1 MQTANE
7 GRSSPQPLPPADSA
21 LREASYEPAPAV
33 ADDARYSMETRLIRT
48 LLHAFGNPP
57 IAFALWNGDKIAPL
71 GSAPVAT
78 MHIADRRTLLRLC
91 TDPDL
96 QFGELYSAGKIDVD
110 GSILRMIEELYV
122 GAAEAGPKSISFR
135 RRLAQWRHRRTR
147 NTLMGSRENIHY
159 HYDIGNEFYSLWL
172 GETMAYTCA
181 YFPTPTATLDQAQI
195 AKMDHVCRK
204 VRLNRGERVV
214 EAGCGWG
221 ALALHMA
228 RRYGVK
234 VRAFNIS
241 REQIAYARERA
252 KAAGLGNEVEYVE
265 DDYRNITGHYD
276 KFVSV
281 GMLEHVGVEN
291 YAELGR
297 VVAGCLKDSGLG
309 LIHTIGRNRA
319 KQMHRWIDRRIFPGA
334 QPPSLQEMMQI
345 FEGSN
350 FSVLDVENIR
360 LHYAKTL
367 EWWTQRYEENIDKVR
382 AMFDETFVRAWRL
395 YLVGSI
401 AAFVAG
407 RLQLFQVLFA
417 RNGAKTV
424 PWTRAHVYR
433 DHP

>member
-1 MQTANE
+1 M
-7 GRSSPQPLPPADSA
+7 
-21 LREASYEPAPAV
+21 REASYEPPSAI

-57 IAFALWNGDKIAPL
+57 IAFSLWNGDKIAPL

-78 MHIADRRTLLRLC
+78 LHIKDRRALLRLC

-96 QFGELYSAGKIDVD
+96 QFGELYSAGRIDVD

-122 GAAEAGPKSISFR
+122 GAAEAAQPMSFR

-147 NTLMGSRENIHY
+147 NTLNGSRENIHH

-172 GETMAYTCA
+172 GATMAYTCA
-181 YFPTPTATLDQAQI
+181 YFPTPSSTLDQAQI

-228 RRYGVK
+228 RHYGVK

-252 KAAGLGNEVEYVE
+252 QEQGLANEVEFVE

-276 KFVSV
+276 TFVSV
-281 GMLEHVGVEN
+281 GMLEHVGAEN
-291 YAELGR
+291 YR
-297 VVAGCLKDSGLG
+297 
-309 LIHTIGRNRA
+309 RA
-319 KQMHRWIDRRIFPGA
+319 
-334 QPPSLQEMMQI
+334 
-345 FEGSN
+345 
-350 FSVLDVENIR
+350 
-360 LHYAKTL
+360 
-367 EWWTQRYEENIDKVR
+367 R
-382 AMFDETFVRAWRL
+382 ARHPT
-395 YLVGSI
+395 
-401 AAFVAG
+401 AA
-407 RLQLFQVLFA
+407 
-417 RNGAKTV
+417 
-424 PWTRAHVYR
+424 
-433 DHP
+433 